1 MKTSVCVFV
10 ALYLAG
16 FAQAQDTSGVVVTTG
31 KVVARDTPTVVSG
44 VVAAPEVVFVAPP
57 VLAVP
62 SLTSDV
68 MVVETVVT
76 TNIVTTLTT
85 NRVERR
91 AQVVTTNATLRRF
104 VIDIDTNQAPTR
116 FTSYMSDGSVVV
128 TSAGNVGSLTNRASL
143 STFNGLLRDVLGS
156 GRRNINTN
164 SMWRAGGT
172 NTVVRMQR
180 VWSANGAVSNPTDVS
195 NSAGQPGRK
204 R

>member
-1 MKTSVCVFV
+1 MKTPVSVFV
-10 ALYLAG
+10 ALCLAG
-16 FAQAQDTSGVVVTTG
+16 FAQAQNTDGLVVVTG
-31 KVVARDTPTVVSG
+31 KVVAQDTPTVVSG
-44 VVAAPEVVFVAPP
+44 AVAMPQMAFVAPP

-68 MVVETVVT
+68 LVVETVVT

-91 AQVVTTNATLRRF
+91 ALVVTTNATLRRF

-128 TSAGNVGSLTNRASL
+128 TSAGNVGSLTNRAAL
-143 STFNGLLRDVLGS
+143 STFNGLLRDVIGS

-164 SMWRAGGT
+164 TAWRAHGT
-172 NTVVRMQR
+172 NAAARLQR
-180 VWSANGAVSNPTDVS
+180 VWGA
-195 NSAGQPGRK
+195 AGAGP
-204 R
+204 

>member
-1 MKTSVCVFV
+1 MKTPVSVFV
-10 ALYLAG
+10 VLFLAG
-16 FAQAQDTSGVVVTTG
+16 LAQAQNTDGVVVVTG

-44 VVAAPEVVFVAPP
+44 VVVVPEVAFVAPP

-68 MVVETVVT
+68 LVVETVVT

-128 TSAGNVGSLTNRASL
+128 TAAGNVVSLTNRAAL
-143 STFNGLLRDVLGS
+143 STFNGLLRDMIGS
-156 GRRNINTN
+156 GRRNVNTN
-164 SMWRAGGT
+164 TALRAHGT
-172 NTVVRMQR
+172 NGATRLQR
-180 VWSANGAVSNPTDVS
+180 VWGAVD
-195 NSAGQPGRK
+195 AGP
-204 R
+204 

>member
-1 MKTSVCVFV
+1 MKTLVSVFA
-10 ALYLAG
+10 ALSLAG
-16 FAQAQDTSGVVVTTG
+16 FAQAQNTDGFVVVTG
-31 KVVARDTPTVVSG
+31 KVVAQDTPTAVSG
-44 VVAAPEVVFVAPP
+44 AVVVPDVAFIAPP

-68 MVVETVVT
+68 LVVETVVT

-104 VIDIDTNQAPTR
+104 VIDIDTNQEPTR

-128 TSAGNVGSLTNRASL
+128 TSAGNVGTLTNRAAL
-143 STFNGLLRDVLGS
+143 STFNGLLRDVIGS

-164 SMWRAGGT
+164 TAWLANGT
-172 NTVVRMQR
+172 NAAVRLQR
-180 VWSANGAVSNPTDVS
+180 VWNASGAM
-195 NSAGQPGRK
+195 K
-204 R
+204 

>member
-1 MKTSVCVFV
+1 MKSLVSVFV
-10 ALYLAG
+10 ALSLTG
-16 FAQAQDTSGVVVTTG
+16 FAQAQNTDGVVVVTG
-31 KVVARDTPTVVSG
+31 KVVARDTPTVVAG
-44 VVAAPEVVFVAPP
+44 AVVVPEVAFVAPP

-68 MVVETVVT
+68 LVVETVVT

-128 TSAGNVGSLTNRASL
+128 TSAGNVVSLTNRTAL
-143 STFNGLLRDVLGS
+143 STFNDLLRDVIGS
-156 GRRNINTN
+156 GRRNVNTN
-164 SMWRAGGT
+164 VMGRAGGT
-172 NTVVRMQR
+172 NAAVRLQR
-180 VWSANGAVSNPTDVS
+180 VWSASGTV
-195 NSAGQPGRK
+195 K
-204 R
+204 

>member
-1 MKTSVCVFV
+1 MKTLVSVFV
-10 ALYLAG
+10 SLSLAG
-16 FAQAQDTSGVVVTTG
+16 FAQAQNTDDVAVMTGMVVGRDTS
-31 KVVARDTPTVVSG
+31 TVVSG
-44 VVAAPEVVFVAPP
+44 VVVVPEVAFVEPP
-57 VLAVP
+57 LLAVP

-68 MVVETVVT
+68 LVVDTVVT

-128 TSAGNVGSLTNRASL
+128 TSAGNVGSLTNRAAL
-143 STFNGLLRDVLGS
+143 STFNGLLRDVIGS

-164 SMWRAGGT
+164 IAWRAHGT
-172 NTVVRMQR
+172 NVVARLQR
-180 VWSANGAVSNPTDVS
+180 VWGAAD
-195 NSAGQPGRK
+195 AGP
-204 R
+204 